1 MATSDNSGQGTHP
14 ATTEPDLILRFRA
27 SERHMHWAIAVP
39 FMFAWTSAAILMFV
53 YSWDPSRPYRD
64 VFGIAHRS
72 AGVALITLPLLALL
86 RHYYDIAVHLKN
98 TREAWAWRLDDVKWL
113 MLMMPATIFK
123 GITLPHQGKFNAAEK
138 INFMVLTATL
148 PLYMLTGILIWTHQ
162 YAFAAWVVHLGMAG
176 LATPLMFGH
185 IFMAVVNPDT
195 RVGLSGMIN
204 GFVDRHWASHHYT
217 RWYHENF
224 AHQVLAVA
232 EGVDEAVP
240 ADDVPDLP
248 LRPYPALASAMPGA
262 FRPGTVVRP
271 AEVMVRTRAAEPA
284 ASVAAGFVP
293 TPEEVRHAPSAERV
307 H

>member
-1 MATSDNSGQGTHP
+1 MAAPIQTGHTTHP
-14 ATTEPDLILRFRA
+14 ATNDPDTILRFRA

-39 FMFAWTSAAILMFV
+39 FMAAWATAAVLMFV
-53 YSWDPSRPYRD
+53 YSSDPSRPYRD
-64 VFGIAHRS
+64 VFGIVHRS
-72 AGVALITLPLLALL
+72 AGVGLMVLPLLALL

-98 TREAWAWRLDDVKWL
+98 TREAWSWRWDDVKWL
-113 MLMMPATIFK
+113 ALMMPATIFK
-123 GITLPHQGKFNAAEK
+123 NITLPHQGKFNAAEK

-148 PLYMLTGILIWTHQ
+148 PLYAATGILLWTHQ

-195 RVGLSGMIN
+195 RVGLSGMFS

-224 AHQVLAVA
+224 PQHVVA
-232 EGVDEAVP
+232 ADVEAQ
-240 ADDVPDLP
+240 ADSRTLDLP
-248 LRPYPALASAMPGA
+248 LRPQVAVASAMPSA
-262 FRPGTVVRP
+262 YRPRPVAHGPAVV
-271 AEVMVRTRAAEPA
+271 VRTRAGGAQPTA
-284 ASVAAGFVP
+284 VPAGFVP
-293 TPEEVRHAPSAERV
+293 TPEEARPAASGERV